1 MKKMTKAE
9 LVEKAWEQECKMTQL
24 RGYSSGVTKEAL
36 AFLFDVA
43 TLERLIKKTDKTLK
57 EMESAI

>member
-36 AFLFDVA
+36 AFLF
-43 TLERLIKKTDKTLK
+43 
-57 EMESAI
+57 